1 MISIIPDF
9 TWSEAISKRKRL
21 TPKCPFAHCR
31 LCPKYFESCKIL
43 SRENI
48 IAKIYSEAELDD
60 FWKKSELALC
70 QEEETP
76 WLQYDNGGK
85 VVAYHRFCPMVL
97 LDRFGYSASRL
108 AEYTDE
114 NEKEIAHRRLKEEN
128 VPLRDPQW
136 RWSGITPM
144 HFSECGYYSILKG
157 RNGRGK

>member
-1 MISIIPDF
+1 MKSIIPDF
-9 TWSEAISKRKRL
+9 TRSEAISKRNRL

-31 LCPKYFESCKIL
+31 LCPKYYESCWLL
-43 SRENI
+43 SQEGLA
-48 IAKIYSEAELDD
+48 AKIDSEKELDEL
-60 FWKKSELALC
+60 WEKSKLTPCKK
-70 QEEETP
+70 EESP
-76 WLQYDNGGK
+76 AIINVNGK
-85 VVAYHRFCPMVL
+85 VIVYRNFCPVVL